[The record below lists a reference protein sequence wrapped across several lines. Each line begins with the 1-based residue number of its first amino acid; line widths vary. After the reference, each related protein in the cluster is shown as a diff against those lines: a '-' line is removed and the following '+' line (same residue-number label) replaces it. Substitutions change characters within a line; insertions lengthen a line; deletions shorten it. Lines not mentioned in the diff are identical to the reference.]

1 MEMARVRTATSKF
14 LMVVAVP
21 MAGSLRPD
29 AQTIRHHKIAVEDPN
44 AANLAQAEAAIQKK
58 DFSSALDPLNKVVTA
73 DPKNYEAWFDLGFV
87 NNALGKTSDAIA
99 AYRQSVA
106 AKPDVFE
113 SNLNLGLM
121 LARAGQP
128 GAEEFLRAATKLT
141 PTAHAAEGKEQAWL
155 ALGHALEKSTP
166 DEAIRAFQEASKLQ
180 PNDIEPYLSA
190 GPILEQQKRLPEAE
204 QMYKRAVTLDPQSV
218 EAVTGLAN
226 VYMSS
231 HRFPEAEDALKKLL
245 VMRPN
250 AANAHLELGRILAA
264 SGKRDEAIA
273 ELEIAEHAQPGDAAL
288 QREIADLLMGQ
299 KKYAQAESQY
309 QLLVAKNPNDAEL
322 HASIGRALLY
332 QKKFA
337 DAQQELLN
345 ALRLKP
351 DMGAVYGDLAIAA
364 DQNQNYPLTIK
375 ALDVRAKFLPE
386 LPTTYFM
393 RASAYDHLR
402 DEKHAAE
409 NYHRFLEVANGKF
422 PDQEWQAKHRLI
434 AIEPRK

>member
-1 MEMARVRTATSKF
+1 
-14 LMVVAVP
+14 MVIAVA
-21 MAGSLRPD
+21 MAGTFRAN
-29 AQTIRHHKIAVEDPN
+29 AQTVRHHKIAVEDPN
-44 AANLAQAEAAIQKK
+44 AANLAQAETAIQKK
-58 DFSSALDPLNKVVTA
+58 DFSSALDLLNKVVAA

-87 NNALGKTSDAIA
+87 NNAIGKTPDAIA

-128 GAEEFLRAATKLT
+128 GSEEYLRTATKLT

-155 ALGHALEKSTP
+155 ALGHTLEKSKP
-166 DEAIRAFQEASKLQ
+166 ADAIEAFQEAAKLQ

-204 QMYKRAVTLDPQSV
+204 QMYKRAVVLDPQSV
-218 EAVTGLAN
+218 DAVIGLAN

-231 HRFPEAEDALKKLL
+231 QRFPEAEDALKKLL
-245 VMRPN
+245 AMRPN
-250 AANAHLELGRILAA
+250 DVNAHLELGRILAA
-264 SGKRDEAIA
+264 SGKPDEAIA
-273 ELEIAEHAQPGDAAL
+273 ELQIAEKAQPGDTTL

-299 KKYAQAESQY
+299 KKYADAESLY
-309 QLLVAKNPNDAEL
+309 QLLLPKNPNDAEL
-322 HASIGRALLY
+322 HASIGRALLHE
-332 QKKFA
+332 KKFA
-337 DAQQELLN
+337 EAQQELLT

-351 DMGAVYGDLAIAA
+351 DMGSVYGDLAIVA

-375 ALDVRAKFLPE
+375 ALDIRAKFLPE
-386 LPTTYFM
+386 MPATYFM
-393 RASAYDHLR
+393 RASAYDHLH

-409 NYHRFLEVANGKF
+409 NYHRFLEVADGKF

>member
-14 LMVVAVP
+14 LMVVAVT

-264 SGKRDEAIA
+264 SGKPDEAIA